1 MFRRLFL
8 GGRAGPHAALAATTW
23 RDVSGTNPG
32 PTRATSK
39 SSRAKNTTS
48 PDDATIVQTG
58 KTARLRS
65 KGAADAAKPPKAAVR
80 GARVSAEAREEGKKA
95 VAAAAALNRKDC
107 DAAAIAAKAAAAATL
122 KKKSVDDAAPPTKV
136 EEAVASSE
144 ATEIFERVAK
154 TFPVPPQAFETKPE
168 AKRALLT
175 FITACRERKS
185 RDWLHVCASK
195 VMTKLGFELEEDY
208 GRFNL
213 QDAIDAATFGIRT
226 LFDGD
231 SVMFNIGQTSWT
243 KNRQV
248 QVLVTKAA
256 LTNPNDSDSPFYR
269 HRNVA
274 RYSAASTVK
283 VVKQFDAQPAAL
295 PLLFGDSGSGK
306 SMCGISA
313 VAYMDPTNGPG
324 ACLRLRCSSDT
335 FALDIAELLGSD
347 PTQMTVLSK
356 WHTESSR
363 KVLNIDAF
371 EQIYEQCD
379 VDQRSVFHEER
390 NRVAQKL
397 VLGALDHV
405 IEAKNRD
412 APMSARPLV
421 VFIDE
426 AGQRPTFV
434 RAMCACFGELE
445 MAISDRFSR
454 GKCKVKIIMAGTGI
468 ECAHHHAGSEPETAW
483 LHHVQPDAWSE
494 LENEVPT
501 GIQRLLTSSPD
512 TLVHIINGM
521 LRNARVAS
529 IFVDEVR
536 RFVPSGFVE
545 HDPMLAM
552 RAAATTAGLCY
563 IRYSRR
569 RGLSAGADFAVVLRA
584 MAQQTRQADVH
595 SGELAKYGLL
605 VDRAEALAVNDTAKT
620 KHHAMLCSLDPPTAP
635 NPKALFLHRDYLG
648 VRYELGIAHVVML
661 HLALHIHGDRAATSD
676 GFEHVAA
683 DFIAV
688 ALELSRPDVNMDFD
702 FFRTTP
708 PWSAALPMPNG
719 WMAPLMLA
727 ERLRR
732 SAPPAI
738 ARGNRDDPSRAD
750 VDRIISTVRLEPW
763 CDAEEASAR

>member
-1 MFRRLFL
+1 
-8 GGRAGPHAALAATTW
+8 
-23 RDVSGTNPG
+23 
-32 PTRATSK
+32 
-39 SSRAKNTTS
+39 
-48 PDDATIVQTG
+48 VQ
-58 KTARLRS
+58 
-65 KGAADAAKPPKAAVR
+65 
-80 GARVSAEAREEGKKA
+80 
-95 VAAAAALNRKDC
+95 N
-107 DAAAIAAKAAAAATL
+107 
-122 KKKSVDDAAPPTKV
+122 
-136 EEAVASSE
+136 
-144 ATEIFERVAK
+144 
-154 TFPVPPQAFETKPE
+154 
-168 AKRALLT
+168 
-175 FITACRERKS
+175 
-185 RDWLHVCASK
+185 
-195 VMTKLGFELEEDY
+195 
-208 GRFNL
+208 
-213 QDAIDAATFGIRT
+213 AIDAATFGIRT

-231 SVMFNIGQTSWT
+231 SVMFSLGQ
-243 KNRQV
+243 NRQV

-256 LTNPNDSDSPFYR
+256 STNPDDSDSPFYR

-324 ACLRLRCSSDT
+324 ACLRLRCTSDT
-335 FALDIAELLGSD
+335 FALDIAELLGTD
-347 PTQMTVLSK
+347 PTQMAVLAK

-371 EQIYEQCD
+371 EQIYKQCD
-379 VDQRSVFHEER
+379 VDQRSAFHEER

-397 VLGALDHV
+397 VLGALDDV

-434 RAMCACFGELE
+434 RAMCACFSELE
-445 MAISDRFSR
+445 LAISARFSG

-494 LENEVPT
+494 LSKEVPT
-501 GIQRLLTSSPD
+501 RIQQLLTSSPD
-512 TLVHIINGM
+512 TLVLIINGM

-536 RFVPSGFVE
+536 RFGYAFVE
-545 HDPMLAM
+545 HNPMLAM
-552 RAAATTAGLCY
+552 RTAATTAGLCY
-563 IRYSRR
+563 IPYNSRG
-569 RGLSAGADFAVVLRA
+569 GLSAGADFAVVLRA

-595 SGELAKYGLL
+595 SGGLAKYGLL
-605 VDRAEALAVNDTAKT
+605 VDRAEAMAINDTAKT

-648 VRYELGIAHVVML
+648 VRYELGIAHVMML
-661 HLALHIHGDRAATSD
+661 QLALHIGDRAATSD

-708 PWSAALPMPNG
+708 PWSAATPMPNG
-719 WMAPLMLA
+719 WTAPLMLA

-738 ARGNRDDPSRAD
+738 ACGPRDGPSQAD

-763 CDAEEASAR
+763 HEEEEEEEDTPASAVKQYLKEHILPTRTRPKGAVLPQLGTVVVNAAFAEYADVIAFVGNNELLLVNAKRYIGG